1 MADRYWVGGAGTWD
15 ATSTTNWSASSG
27 GTSGASVPTSSDSVF
42 FDQAGTYTVTL
53 SGALN
58 CLDFTVSNGTV
69 TFSGTPTTLYV
80 YGSIDFKSGTVFSAT
95 LGTTGFLLRGVGK
108 TITTNGTAF
117 TNANIYLNKTG
128 ATKASYTLVDALTTK
143 GFYLSNADIN
153 LNGLSITVTS
163 SSGSTFY
170 NPSSINFGSN
180 GTIIYSSTGSLSMAS
195 TNACTF
201 SGTGTMRFNGS
212 TNNFNGNGTT
222 FTGVTLI
229 KGGTGTLTISGSNTL
244 DAIQNATQPVTFNF
258 TSGTTTTVTNF
269 NVSGISG
276 SLVTLK
282 ASTAG
287 AQFTISK
294 SSGTVSSNYL
304 SVKDSA
310 ATGGASWYAG
320 ANSTDAGNNTGWSF
334 SAAPAAGNPGAFF
347 GLLLIN

>member
-1 MADRYWVGGAGTWD
+1 MANRYWVGGTGTWD
-15 ATSTTNWSASSG
+15 ATSTANWSTASG
-27 GTSGASVPTSSDSVF
+27 GSSGASVPTSADSVF

-58 CLDFTVSNGTV
+58 CLDFTVSAGTV

-80 YGSIDFKSGTVFSAT
+80 YGSINFIAGTVFSAT
-95 LGTTGFLLRGVGK
+95 FGATGFLLRGIGK

-117 TNANIYLNKTG
+117 TNANIYLNAVGSTP
-128 ATKASYTLVDALTTK
+128 SYTLIDALTAR
-143 GFYLSNADIN
+143 GFFLNNADIN
-153 LNGLSITVTS
+153 LNGLTVTVT
-163 SSGSTFY
+163 GTSTSFFY
-170 NPSSINFGSN
+170 ATSTLNFGSN
-180 GTIIYSSTGSLSMAS
+180 GGIIFSSTGSLSMAS

-201 SGTGTMRFNGS
+201 SGTGTIRFNATSNLGGQS
-212 TNNFNGNGTT
+212 ST

-229 KGGTGTLTISGSNTL
+229 KGGTGTLTISGSNTF

-282 ASTAG
+282 ASSAG
-287 AQFTISK
+287 SQFTISK

-334 SAAPAAGNPGAFF
+334 SAAPAAENPGAFF